1 MSNNQDAK
9 ILEAKVRPWQNP
21 KERTDLKGV
30 ARVHLSSH
38 ALQELGLKPEQA
50 CYFWKA
56 GEAPETRRQAI
67 VWYSHENSMRK
78 NVVQMSKTF
87 QDVCDLKLGDDLKIV
102 ASGNLG
108 IAESIIL
115 RDITAQEDNNK
126 ELPEVDRPT
135 WESYIADSLCRLN
148 FTLSLQTQWGV
159 SV

>member
-115 RDITAQEDNNK
+115 KDITAQEDNNK

-135 WESYIADSLCRLN
+135 WESYIADSLCRSN
-148 FTLSLQTQWGV
+148 FTLSLQTQWGF